1 MMPSKIRRFTVK
13 VLVIINVILALLF
26 LLSCLSPYLHPQTH
40 WYISILG
47 LGFAGLLI
55 SMVLMFFFWLIIQP
69 KYSLICLIPLIIGWK
84 SISVF
89 FAANPISEYNFTK
102 DPDHIRV
109 ASWNVA
115 RFIELSRNN
124 NKGSQTR
131 LKMMELLK
139 QQNADIVCLQEFQ
152 TSTKPEYYDNIAY
165 IQKNLGY
172 KYFYFDF
179 NEDGHKLFY
188 SSIIFSR
195 YPIISSGVVHYP
207 RPTIPEALIH
217 ADIKVRKDTIREYAT
232 HFQSVQFQ
240 QADYER
246 IDEITRQQDSV
257 LQHSRSIFSK
267 LKWGIIHRSTQ
278 ADIVSTLLQDAP
290 YPVIFCADLNDVP
303 NSYAYFKTRGDMQ
316 DAFLEKGIGIGRT
329 FASLSPTLRIDYIFA
344 TDHFKIH
351 QFNREVKNYSDHY
364 MLVADL
370 ELKK

>member
-1 MMPSKIRRFTVK
+1 MPSKIRRFTIK
-13 VLVIINVILALLF
+13 VLVAINVFIALLF
-26 LLSCLSPYLHPQTH
+26 LLSCLAPYLHPDKY
-40 WYISILG
+40 WFVSLLG

-55 SMVLMFFFWLIIQP
+55 SLVLMFFFWLIFQP
-69 KYSLICLIPLIIGWK
+69 KYSLICLIPLLIGWK

-89 FAANPISEYNFTK
+89 FAANAISEYNFTK
-102 DPDHIRV
+102 DPKHIRV

-139 QQNADIVCLQEFQ
+139 QQDADVVCLQEFQ

-179 NEDGHKLFY
+179 REDGNRLFY

-217 ADIKVRKDTIREYAT
+217 ADIKIGRDTIRFYST
-232 HFQSVQFQ
+232 HFQSVQFKQ
-240 QADYER
+240 EDYEK
-246 IDEITRQQDSV
+246 IDEITRQQDSI
-257 LQHSRSIFSK
+257 LQNSRSIFSK
-267 LKWGIIHRSTQ
+267 LKWGVIYRSTQ
-278 ADIVSTLLQDAP
+278 ADMVKTLLNDAP
-290 YPVIFCADLNDVP
+290 YPIVFCADLNDVP
-303 NSYAYFKTRGDMQ
+303 NSYAYFTTRGTMQ
-316 DAFLEKGIGIGRT
+316 DAFLEKGFGVGRT
-329 FASLSPTLRIDYIFA
+329 FSSLSPTLRIDYIFA
-344 TDHFKIH
+344 TDHFKIR

-364 MLVADL
+364 LLVADL